1 MQQYDLVNAPRTLAL
16 APMDGV
22 TDHVFRELMTARA
35 RPGALAFAVSEF
47 VRVTDRPL
55 SAGMI
60 RRACPEVSRGGVTG
74 AGTPVLVQLLGGQ
87 VEPLAATARV
97 AMSAGA
103 HGIDLNFGCPA
114 KLVNRHDG
122 GACLLKTPERIEKI
136 VACVRQAVPRDRP
149 VSAKIRLGWDC
160 RDDVAAI
167 ALAAE
172 RGGASWLTVHG
183 RTKSEMYGPPADWVA
198 IGSARRALAITTIA
212 NGDLNTDAA
221 LERCR
226 AESGCHAFMLGRG
239 PMGRPSLLC
248 GDAHSS
254 PENEVALVLGLLRE
268 YVERLVAAGYPGGL
282 CVARVKQWLSLGTK
296 VNPDVRPLFESV
308 KRLETVSDVRI
319 ALA

>member
-1 MQQYDLVNAPRTLAL
+1 MTDAPRTLAL

-22 TDHVFRELMTARA
+22 TDHVFRELLTARA

-221 LERCR
+221 LEPGERGRSRPRPAPRVRRAPRC
-226 AESGCHAFMLGRG
+226 GRL
-239 PMGRPSLLC
+239 PGRPLRC
-248 GDAHSS
+248 PRQA
-254 PENEVALVLGLLRE
+254 VALPRDEGEPRRAPALRVGEAPRDGERRAHRARMRAPLPGPCDRPRPGRCPGQAFPSVL
-268 YVERLVAAGYPGGL
+268 
-282 CVARVKQWLSLGTK
+282 
-296 VNPDVRPLFESV
+296 
-308 KRLETVSDVRI
+308 
-319 ALA
+319 